1 MDAFTK
7 AVAAGAAGAVTTTLL
22 HELTRWL
29 TPDAPRVD
37 LLGMQALA
45 HLLQAVGLRAPTSVA
60 LYNLTLAGDL
70 ASNTA
75 YFGLVG
81 AGPRGRAVALGGA
94 MGVVAGAGAVYLP
107 PYLGLSKRPTKRTG
121 ATRAITV
128 ALYTAGGIAAGLAYK
143 ALPG

>member
-1 MDAFTK
+1 MNAFMRTI
-7 AVAAGAAGAVTTTLL
+7 AAGAAGAGTTTLL
-22 HELTRWL
+22 HELTRRL

-45 HLLQAVGLRAPTSVA
+45 RLLRAGGTAPPTGRA

-75 YFGLVG
+75 YFGVVG
-81 AGPRGRAVALGGA
+81 AGPRERAVALGAALGL
-94 MGVVAGAGAVYLP
+94 VAGADAVILP
-107 PYLGLSKRPTKRTG
+107 PPLGLSG
-121 ATRAITV
+121 ATTGRTAATAALTV
-128 ALYTAGGIAAGLAYK
+128 ALYTAGGLVAGASYR